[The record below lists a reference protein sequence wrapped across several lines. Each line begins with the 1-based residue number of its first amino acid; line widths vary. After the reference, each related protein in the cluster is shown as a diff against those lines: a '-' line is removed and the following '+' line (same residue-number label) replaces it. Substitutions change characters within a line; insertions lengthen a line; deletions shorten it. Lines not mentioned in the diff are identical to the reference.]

1 MALGAIFFA
10 LTGFSAQAQI
20 TIMPMGDSIT
30 VGVDYYTVTDGG
42 YRDPLYHDLVASGIS
57 FTFVGVNNSDAT
69 PTLTAAGQTY
79 HNGYGGYQIND
90 LLNNLAGVA
99 APAGGGDGNLGGYW
113 LTGGGGTGRGPVTPN
128 IILLQIGANDIR
140 LGASAAT
147 ASANLQTLVT
157 TIHSLTPNTIILIA
171 GTCPFANNPG
181 FNTIIQAYDSYIQN
195 TLVPSLSYTRY
206 VDNYSPFLN
215 ADGSV
220 NTLLLGTDDI
230 HPTRYGYPII
240 AQNWANAIRTLEGSN
255 PTLYNLTVANGTG
268 SGSYPAGSVVTVNSN
283 TPTSGNQ
290 FANWTPATSALDN
303 PYWPIATYVMPAAAT
318 TVTANYL
325 ATGSPAIPNGTYN
338 IVGGPP
344 DYQFPWNSG
353 LSMAAAGTS
362 SGSLVQQQTYVGSGN
377 QQWVLTNL
385 GNNVVELS
393 LPGTTNALSVVGAST
408 TAGANLDVENY
419 TGAASQQWTITQ
431 LYGCTEIVNVNSGYA
446 VNIAG
451 YSTQSGSQLV
461 QYNAGYVDNQ
471 LFAFYPAGTIS
482 PPAAPT
488 GLNASTGSAQISLN
502 WTASSGAISYN
513 IYRGTSAGGEST
525 TAIATG
531 VTVASYIDSG
541 LTNGMTYYYKVA
553 AVNAGGASA
562 NSNEASAA
570 PLAGGSTQDINLTGY
585 SQTFDDE
592 FNTLSVTTANP
603 KGAANWYAGP
613 ANGSTGDFSESNW
626 NINALSVSNG
636 ILTNQAYY
644 ANPAVNGQNWQSGEM
659 SSIDPSVTGFSQKYG
674 YFEIRCQMPNA
685 GTGSWPSFWLDS
697 TSGVTGGQNEEIDIF
712 EWYGVT
718 NTPGS
723 DQDFVSEAS
732 HNWNPDGSQN
742 TTQPYIYAP
751 QTAMPDG
758 QYPWQAYHT
767 YGCQIDPVH
776 ITWYI
781 DGVQTNQIATPTSYI
796 TSPFFMILDYALGGG
811 WPLSGS
817 PIATEG
823 SSSLLVDWVRVYSLP
838 SSSAPSAPTGL
849 SAVGGNGQVALNW
862 TAATGATSYNVYRGT
877 STGGEST
884 TPIATNVTAATY
896 TDTGLTNGTAYYYEV
911 KAVNT
916 YGTSGSSN
924 EATGTPNL
932 TTYALTVTSGSGSG
946 SYAAGTAVTVTAAA
960 PASGYQFAGWT
971 GATSALANPSLATTT
986 LTMPAAATTIA
997 ATYSTIPTYALT
1009 VTSGTGG
1016 GSYAAGTVVTVIAA
1030 APASG
1035 YQFAS
1040 WTGATSALANPS
1052 LATTTLT
1059 MPAAATSITAT
1070 YSAIPTYA
1078 LSVTSGTGSGSFTA
1092 GTVVTVT
1099 ANTPASGYVFA
1110 GWTGATSALANPS
1123 LATTTLTMP
1132 AAATSI
1138 TATYSAIPTYALTV
1152 TSGTGGGSYTAGTVV
1167 TVTAAAPANGYQFA
1181 GWSGA
1186 SSALANPALATTTL
1200 TMPAAATTIAAT
1212 YSVIGASVVMSVQF
1226 PQYYN
1231 NSIVSAMNS
1240 NNYTGGVVPVQ
1251 YWNVADTNTGTSPAS
1266 NANLVTSTGA
1276 ALGSSILINST
1287 GANTPLGFTYS
1298 GYTVNDSTN
1307 NTSFPS
1313 AIWYQTGGLT
1323 DSYIAAGSSFNETG
1337 TPETLSVTGLTA
1349 THAYNLIVYVTAPW
1363 WDNGGS
1369 NPASVNA
1376 GSTTYYIET
1385 SNSLAVWTQA
1395 TSTTSTTHTT
1405 GNYVEFSNLTGTT
1418 SQTVTVTG
1426 AYVGLAGFQVVDLG
1440 VYSATVP
1447 TAPTGLVATAGNG
1460 QTSLSWT
1467 ASAGATSYNVYRGT
1481 TSGGEGSTP
1490 IATNVTAASYTDTGL
1505 TNGTAYYY
1513 EVKAVNTAGTS
1524 GYSNESSATPILAT
1538 YALTVTSGSGSGTY
1552 AAGTAVTV
1560 TATAPASG
1568 YQFAGW
1574 TGATSALADP
1584 ASATTTL
1591 TMPALA
1597 TSITATYSVI
1607 QSTYALTVTSG
1618 TGSGNYAA
1626 GTVVTVT
1633 AAAPASGY
1641 QFSAWTGATSALA
1654 NPTAATTTLTMPAAA
1669 TSISATY
1676 SQVSGTTYTLSVTNG
1691 TGGGNYASGT
1701 VVSIVAAAP
1710 PTGYQFSGWTESY
1723 GGTDVIANS
1732 AASTTTVTTSAAVA
1746 TITGNYTPVGG
1757 TTYALTVTGGTGSGN
1772 YPAGTIVTIAAGN
1785 PPNGSQFVRWLGST
1799 SALVLSDAD
1808 NSTAT
1813 ITMPPVATTVTA
1825 SYGLTP
1831 TTYAVTVTGGAINND
1846 TGSGH
1851 YAAGT
1856 VLSVTA
1862 NAPTSGNQFT
1872 GWTGTTSVLAN
1883 SAFST
1888 TTLTVPAAAATV
1900 TANYVAS
1907 TLTYALT
1914 VNSGTGG
1921 GTYAPGTAVTVTAN
1935 APASGYQFAGWTG
1948 STSLLSNAAAPTTTF
1963 NMGSAAASI
1972 TANYTA
1978 ISSAGTLVLAVGLE
1992 RIVPGYTGPAIR
2004 IQRPSD
2010 NTQTDIGFASGSNLL
2025 DTTAVSNFLGQS
2037 QGWITTLYAQD
2048 GSGNNLTTP
2057 LPTSTSTMPTIS
2069 AIDPTTISVKGT
2081 STLTARNVEQIYQ
2094 NGQGNFRYF
2103 VLPPSVAVN
2112 KSQMSA
2118 FLAYRPDFSGSGG
2131 GDPYQSLYEVGNP
2144 TTDSVDVMSC
2154 ASGLQG
2160 LTHNSTVTFSNN
2172 NVNPRSQ
2179 ATVVGLVTSPG
2190 SAPLLYLD
2198 GVGHSSGGTVPP
2210 STTCSGGYLLAG
2222 TGTGLYYGIPLFA
2235 QYNFL
2240 GFALYSGTVSSSTAT
2255 TISNTMLP
2263 RTAPAYNIV
2272 ADGDSITQGTGSI
2285 YGYNMLHYVEP
2296 LLNHPAD
2303 ITNLAIYGTTSPSAV
2318 GHASYPTAATSNL
2331 GILYNA
2337 GYTKNIYYLAIGTN
2351 DIHGGFGTGAQ
2362 TWAEVMQALQDAK
2375 AMGYMTTVATVLH
2388 ETGETSSQASEVNS
2402 FNALARAAV
2411 GQPYLDGLIDYAA
2424 DTRLGNTGIYYP
2436 AYSGD
2441 GTHPND
2447 AGYQVMSTI
2456 AAPVFN
2462 SLIGP

>member
-916 YGTSGSSN
+916 YGTSGYSN
-924 EATGTPNL
+924 ETSATPVAVVASGTSIGVQFKGSGTALLATDSAGVASVAQSNWNVIVGSTFSGTVLADSTGTA
-932 TTYALTVTSGSGSG
+932 TTATVTGG
-946 SYAAGTAVTVTAAA
+946 
-960 PASGYQFAGWT
+960 ASGIY
-971 GATSALANPSLATTT
+971 
-986 LTMPAAATTIA
+986 
-997 ATYSTIPTYALT
+997 
-1009 VTSGTGG
+1009 TGG
-1016 GSYAAGTVVTVIAA
+1016 GSTASPAGNAKLASGEIYNSYPATPAVGIANIPYTSYDVYVYAGVDAAGRKE
-1030 APASG
+1030 
-1035 YQFAS
+1035 
-1040 WTGATSALANPS
+1040 
-1052 LATTTLT
+1052 
-1059 MPAAATSITAT
+1059 
-1070 YSAIPTYA
+1070 
-1078 LSVTSGTGSGSFTA
+1078 
-1092 GTVVTVT
+1092 TVT
-1099 ANTPASGYVFA
+1099 
-1110 GWTGATSALANPS
+1110 L
-1123 LATTTLTMP
+1123 
-1132 AAATSI
+1132 
-1138 TATYSAIPTYALTV
+1138 
-1152 TSGTGGGSYTAGTVV
+1152 
-1167 TVTAAAPANGYQFA
+1167 
-1181 GWSGA
+1181 
-1186 SSALANPALATTTL
+1186 
-1200 TMPAAATTIAAT
+1200 
-1212 YSVIGASVVMSVQF
+1212 
-1226 PQYYN
+1226 
-1231 NSIVSAMNS
+1231 
-1240 NNYTGGVVPVQ
+1240 
-1251 YWNVADTNTGTSPAS
+1251 
-1266 NANLVTSTGA
+1266 
-1276 ALGSSILINST
+1276 
-1287 GANTPLGFTYS
+1287 
-1298 GYTVNDSTN
+1298 
-1307 NTSFPS
+1307 
-1313 AIWYQTGGLT
+1313 
-1323 DSYIAAGSSFNETG
+1323 
-1337 TPETLSVTGLTA
+1337 
-1349 THAYNLIVYVTAPW
+1349 
-1363 WDNGGS
+1363 
-1369 NPASVNA
+1369 
-1376 GSTTYYIET
+1376 
-1385 SNSLAVWTQA
+1385 
-1395 TSTTSTTHTT
+1395 
-1405 GNYVEFSNLTGTT
+1405 
-1418 SQTVTVTG
+1418 
-1426 AYVGLAGFQVVDLG
+1426 
-1440 VYSATVP
+1440 
-1447 TAPTGLVATAGNG
+1447 
-1460 QTSLSWT
+1460 
-1467 ASAGATSYNVYRGT
+1467 
-1481 TSGGEGSTP
+1481 
-1490 IATNVTAASYTDTGL
+1490 
-1505 TNGTAYYY
+1505 
-1513 EVKAVNTAGTS
+1513 
-1524 GYSNESSATPILAT
+1524 
-1538 YALTVTSGSGSGTY
+1538 
-1552 AAGTAVTV
+1552 
-1560 TATAPASG
+1560 
-1568 YQFAGW
+1568 
-1574 TGATSALADP
+1574 
-1584 ASATTTL
+1584 
-1591 TMPALA
+1591 
-1597 TSITATYSVI
+1597 
-1607 QSTYALTVTSG
+1607 
-1618 TGSGNYAA
+1618 
-1626 GTVVTVT
+1626 
-1633 AAAPASGY
+1633 
-1641 QFSAWTGATSALA
+1641 
-1654 NPTAATTTLTMPAAA
+1654 
-1669 TSISATY
+1669 
-1676 SQVSGTTYTLSVTNG
+1676 
-1691 TGGGNYASGT
+1691 
-1701 VVSIVAAAP
+1701 
-1710 PTGYQFSGWTESY
+1710 
-1723 GGTDVIANS
+1723 
-1732 AASTTTVTTSAAVA
+1732 
-1746 TITGNYTPVGG
+1746 TPVGG
-1757 TTYALTVTGGTGSGN
+1757 TAQYGSFTTETGG
-1772 YPAGTIVTIAAGN
+1772 
-1785 PPNGSQFVRWLGST
+1785 
-1799 SALVLSDAD
+1799 SA
-1808 NSTAT
+1808 
-1813 ITMPPVATTVTA
+1813 
-1825 SYGLTP
+1825 
-1831 TTYAVTVTGGAINND
+1831 
-1846 TGSGH
+1846 
-1851 YAAGT
+1851 
-1856 VLSVTA
+1856 
-1862 NAPTSGNQFT
+1862 
-1872 GWTGTTSVLAN
+1872 W
-1883 SAFST
+1883 
-1888 TTLTVPAAAATV
+1888 
-1900 TANYVAS
+1900 
-1907 TLTYALT
+1907 
-1914 VNSGTGG
+1914 
-1921 GTYAPGTAVTVTAN
+1921 
-1935 APASGYQFAGWTG
+1935 
-1948 STSLLSNAAAPTTTF
+1948 
-1963 NMGSAAASI
+1963 
-1972 TANYTA
+1972 
-1978 ISSAGTLVLAVGLE
+1978 
-1992 RIVPGYTGPAIR
+1992 
-2004 IQRPSD
+2004 
-2010 NTQTDIGFASGSNLL
+2010 
-2025 DTTAVSNFLGQS
+2025 
-2037 QGWITTLYAQD
+2037 
-2048 GSGNNLTTP
+2048 
-2057 LPTSTSTMPTIS
+2057 
-2069 AIDPTTISVKGT
+2069 
-2081 STLTARNVEQIYQ
+2081 
-2094 NGQGNFRYF
+2094 
-2103 VLPPSVAVN
+2103 
-2112 KSQMSA
+2112 
-2118 FLAYRPDFSGSGG
+2118 
-2131 GDPYQSLYEVGNP
+2131 
-2144 TTDSVDVMSC
+2144 
-2154 ASGLQG
+2154 
-2160 LTHNSTVTFSNN
+2160 
-2172 NVNPRSQ
+2172 
-2179 ATVVGLVTSPG
+2179 
-2190 SAPLLYLD
+2190 
-2198 GVGHSSGGTVPP
+2198 
-2210 STTCSGGYLLAG
+2210 
-2222 TGTGLYYGIPLFA
+2222 
-2235 QYNFL
+2235 
-2240 GFALYSGTVSSSTAT
+2240 
-2255 TISNTMLP
+2255 
-2263 RTAPAYNIV
+2263 
-2272 ADGDSITQGTGSI
+2272 
-2285 YGYNMLHYVEP
+2285 
-2296 LLNHPAD
+2296 
-2303 ITNLAIYGTTSPSAV
+2303 
-2318 GHASYPTAATSNL
+2318 TAATSTWN
-2331 GILYNA
+2331 
-2337 GYTKNIYYLAIGTN
+2337 
-2351 DIHGGFGTGAQ
+2351 GTGTAPTLASANYVHYTGLTTGSFTL
-2362 TWAEVMQALQDAK
+2362 TWGAPGNGEINGIEIVNTGRRAPGRRVTISIGAPVRGAK
-2375 AMGYMTTVATVLH
+2375 AARRWRQ
-2388 ETGETSSQASEVNS
+2388 TSRRPAI
-2402 FNALARAAV
+2402 R
-2411 GQPYLDGLIDYAA
+2411 
-2424 DTRLGNTGIYYP
+2424 TRP
-2436 AYSGD
+2436 
-2441 GTHPND
+2441 
-2447 AGYQVMSTI
+2447 
-2456 AAPVFN
+2456 
-2462 SLIGP
+2462 